1 LLSLSDILHKNW
13 FVLLMS
19 ANPTRIFFVCFVPRS
34 IFSTW

>member
-19 ANPTRIFFVCFVPRS
+19 ANPTRM
-34 IFSTW
+34 